1 MKNTTNLETVL
12 DGVRFCGQV
21 AHEEHPELGPLFGE
35 DALRVFDAKIVQSIA
50 SRGLYGPEMFRFVRK
65 FARIGIG
72 EAASL
77 LRADRKTVPLG
88 IGGDD
93 PSPCRDGGIRGDRG
107 RAKARQVRH
116 VRASEG
122 TVRTKAGIRQRR
134 RRGVNSCLCSRLKG
148 RGCGV

>member
-12 DGVRFCGQV
+12 DGVRFGGQV
-21 AHEEHPELGPLFGE
+21 AHEEHAELGPLLGE

-77 LRADRKTVPLG
+77 LRADRKTVRRWESGETILPLAVMAVFAV
-88 IGGDD
+88 IADE
-93 PSPCRDGGIRGDRG
+93 R
-107 RAKARQVRH
+107 RQDK
-116 VRASEG
+116 SG
-122 TVRTKAGIRQRR
+122 T
-134 RRGVNSCLCSRLKG
+134 LERLKELSEQKPEF
-148 RGCGV
+148 VNVDDAA